1 MKNVSSYNKSL
12 DLLTC
17 DNTTIN
23 LKNIDHRCFQYAFM
37 LTQHYKKSKFHIELV
52 TNTVINNND
61 YTFLEKKILEIALI
75 VF

>member
-12 DLLTC
+12 DLLTFE
-17 DNTTIN
+17 NTTIN

-37 LTQHYKKSKFHIELV
+37 LTQHYKKISYRVSNKYCDKQQWLYFSW
-52 TNTVINNND
+52 
-61 YTFLEKKILEIALI
+61 KKILEIALI

>member
-17 DNTTIN
+17 ENTTIN

-37 LTQHYKKSKFHIELV
+37 LT
-52 TNTVINNND
+52 
-61 YTFLEKKILEIALI
+61 
-75 VF
+75 